1 MASEKNPAGKQ
12 RLLGKVAIVTG
23 AGRGIGRA
31 EAMLL
36 AREGAKVVVNDI
48 GGTSQGE
55 GVDKSVADAVVKEIR
70 DAGGEAI
77 VNCDSVATME
87 GGGRIVKTALDAFG
101 RLDILINNAGN
112 ARPRVI
118 YNLTEEDW
126 DSVIAVHLKGH
137 FTTIR
142 YAAPIFR
149 EQRSGVIVNTGSESG
164 LGHLGQSNY
173 SAAKEGIIGLTRTI
187 ARDLGRFNVRC
198 NAIRPRAATRLAT
211 EEVMQAM
218 LKTQEVL
225 GGPALG
231 KSTID
236 RATFLEN
243 KPEQVAALAVWLCT
257 DAAANVNGR
266 DFQVG
271 GDEVGLYSEPEVIRG
286 LFRDGGWDLDSL
298 DKVATRDLIGGLRNE
313 FLGAGKR

>member
-1 MASEKNPAGKQ
+1 MPIGPVREPNTDALGDLEMTTERNPAGKQ

-31 EAMLL
+31 EALLL
-36 AREGAKVVVNDI
+36 AREGAKVVVNDT
-48 GGTSQGE
+48 GGSAQGE
-55 GVDKSVADAVVKEIR
+55 GVDESVAAQVVKDIR
-70 DAGGEAI
+70 AAGGEA
-77 VNCDSVATME
+77 VANHDSVALME

-173 SAAKEGIIGLTRTI
+173 SAA
-187 ARDLGRFNVRC
+187 
-198 NAIRPRAATRLAT
+198 
-211 EEVMQAM
+211 
-218 LKTQEVL
+218 
-225 GGPALG
+225 
-231 KSTID
+231 
-236 RATFLEN
+236 
-243 KPEQVAALAVWLCT
+243 
-257 DAAANVNGR
+257 
-266 DFQVG
+266 
-271 GDEVGLYSEPEVIRG
+271 
-286 LFRDGGWDLDSL
+286 
-298 DKVATRDLIGGLRNE
+298 
-313 FLGAGKR
+313 